1 MASLGIANLD
11 KDLQRELIAGLDKVE
26 ALLSRHIQGD
36 YPLLIETSRHLVEA
50 GGKRFR
56 PLITL
61 LASHFGKGQSDEVIA
76 AAVVC
81 ELTHV
86 ATLYHD
92 DVMDEAKLRRGVT
105 SANSRWSNTVAILTG
120 DYLFSKASDLLA
132 DLGPEAVRLQAKTF
146 ERLVI
151 GQIQETQ
158 GAKNGEDALKHYL
171 QVVSEIAVALAAA
184 GVVILTLG
192 YGSLPWIALVLAIS
206 WGSYSL
212 IKKSLNLGA
221 LETLSLETLFAFLP
235 NLVFLLIIESNGSAE
250 FGSTW
255 SISILLFGAGA
266 ATVIPLLLFNGST
279 TRLPL
284 STVGLLQYITPTI
297 MFFIGIY
304 INNEDIS
311 TTKVIGFAF
320 IWIALAVLSRDLY
333 RSSRPLDDGIAK

>member
-11 KDLQRELIAGLDKVE
+11 KDLERELVAGLDKVE
-26 ALLSRHIQGD
+26 ALLSSHIQGD

-61 LASHFGKGQSDEVIA
+61 LASHFGKGQSDQVIA

-92 DVMDEAKLRRGVT
+92 DVMDEAKLRRGVS

-158 GAKNGEDALKHYL
+158 GAESGDDALKHYL
-171 QVVSEIAVALAAA
+171 QVVSDK
-184 GVVILTLG
+184 T
-192 YGSLPWIALVLAIS
+192 GSLIATSARFGAMLSGSDREIVETLTRFGEKIGIAFQLADDVIDISSNASQSGKVPGTDLKEGIPTLVTLQIISSKLDEDQELRHLLQSPIPEEKIAEVLTKLRQHRALKDAKSYLHNLSREAKQLLESLPAIPARS
-206 WGSYSL
+206 
-212 IKKSLNLGA
+212 A
-221 LETLSLETLFAFLP
+221 LEGLCDA
-235 NLVFLLIIESNGSAE
+235 VIERTA
-250 FGSTW
+250 
-255 SISILLFGAGA
+255 
-266 ATVIPLLLFNGST
+266 
-279 TRLPL
+279 
-284 STVGLLQYITPTI
+284 
-297 MFFIGIY
+297 
-304 INNEDIS
+304 
-311 TTKVIGFAF
+311 
-320 IWIALAVLSRDLY
+320 
-333 RSSRPLDDGIAK
+333 